1 VYPIIH
7 IPADTSSQLEQ
18 MGTKAKE
25 WYWDI
30 ENRQVLFKVGRPGTG
45 ENWAEKVC
53 CEICRALDI
62 PHAEYELASWKGRDG
77 VISPTFV
84 PNNGR
89 LVHGNELLAKIYPD
103 YEETVTYNS
112 SQHLIQRIR
121 PVLRATEIGV
131 PIGWD
136 KPQVIEN
143 ALDVFIS
150 YIMLDALVSN
160 QDRHHENWGLIV
172 SPEYG
177 LRLAP
182 TFDHASS
189 LGRNEKDEK
198 RIARLETNDRGQS
211 VEHYC
216 NRARSGLY
224 LATSDNRPLGTV
236 TAFYEIAKMRPAS
249 GRYWL
254 RRLEAIDLVVFEKIV
269 DNLPNGSS
277 R

>member
-1 VYPIIH
+1 
-7 IPADTSSQLEQ
+7 

-112 SQHLIQRIR
+112 SQHLFSELDLFCEQ
-121 PVLRATEIGV
+121 LR
-131 PIGWD
+131 
-136 KPQVIEN
+136 
-143 ALDVFIS
+143 
-150 YIMLDALVSN
+150 
-160 QDRHHENWGLIV
+160 
-172 SPEYG
+172 
-177 LRLAP
+177 
-182 TFDHASS
+182 
-189 LGRNEKDEK
+189 
-198 RIARLETNDRGQS
+198 
-211 VEHYC
+211 
-216 NRARSGLY
+216 
-224 LATSDNRPLGTV
+224 
-236 TAFYEIAKMRPAS
+236 
-249 GRYWL
+249 
-254 RRLEAIDLVVFEKIV
+254 
-269 DNLPNGSS
+269 
-277 R
+277 